1 MRHHPTLAIAATILA
16 ATLLGACGTKGPLT
30 QLPPRTTPKAPP
42 AQTAPASNPDDL
54 NTAPQAPR

>member
-1 MRHHPTLAIAATILA
+1 MRHHPTLAIAAILA

-30 QLPPRTTPKAPP
+30 QLPPRGTPKAPP